1 MGKVQTSCRG
11 SKSLSRR
18 RPLFPF
24 RREDAPGH
32 KETQTA
38 QGHRRST
45 KETRASVRIAGSRW
59 RQPRAQGLQ
68 TSAKAVSPQTSSGT
82 GHTRLA
88 TEKWV
93 MERMQKNNPKRSLV
107 NEWRGYNIVNT
118 RSFYGSFQAQKN
130 YPLAKYIFLLNKHSR
145 ERNEHLIG
153 ERKSKKRIKTKSC
166 VKM

>member
-11 SKSLSRR
+11 STKQAERWTWTGVCVG
-18 RPLFPF
+18 
-24 RREDAPGH
+24 AGQ

-45 KETRASVRIAGSRW
+45 KEIRASVRIAGSRW

-68 TSAKAVSPQTSSGT
+68 TSAKAVLPQTSSGT

-93 MERMQKNNPKRSLV
+93 MERMQKNNANSLWRQKGWLWNRHTEFIPTSARKGTLPKRL
-107 NEWRGYNIVNT
+107 
-118 RSFYGSFQAQKN
+118 SFSRFTA
-130 YPLAKYIFLLNKHSR
+130 PTSR
-145 ERNEHLIG
+145 ERREHLIKG
-153 ERKSKKRIKTKSC
+153 GKAQ
-166 VKM
+166 